1 MSGAAMPAS
10 VGALLSKA
18 AQRFGDKIALVF
30 EGQRWSF
37 NQLDDVSSRL
47 ARGLQEMGIRGG
59 DKVALYSPNSPEWLI
74 GYYAVMKLGAVVN
87 PLNLMLTPDEAAYAM
102 NDCGAVAVIGSH
114 DRIAGLEAV
123 LSTTQLRHCI
133 AFGGATPRFA
143 VSFDHLLERASVA
156 PGTFPVE
163 GITPDQPSTV
173 GYTSG
178 TTGHPKGAV
187 LTQRAILMNTAM
199 TATMHVRTAAD
210 TVVSALPCS
219 HVYGNIVMNAAIA
232 YGMTLVLHKVFDA
245 DRVLQSIV
253 EERATMLEGVP
264 TMYMYLLNHPQLSRY
279 DVSSLTRCTVGGQTM
294 PEAKMRQVEAAF
306 GCPLIEL
313 WGMTELGGLG
323 TTHSA
328 YGPTRHGSI
337 GVPLPHLEARIVA
350 SDGSSCVLPAGEVG
364 ELQIRG
370 PVTMIE
376 YLGRPD
382 ATAQALTCDGWLHTG
397 DLARQDGEGYLYV
410 VDRLKDMVITGGFN
424 IYPAELER
432 VIAEHPD
439 VAMVAVGSVPD
450 DDKGELAKAYVVP
463 RQGAQLDLAD
473 LDRHCRERL
482 AAYKVPRRYQIVA
495 DLPKTS
501 TGKVLRRHLRTL
513 DEPGTGRG

>member
-1 MSGAAMPAS
+1 MTMQNS
-10 VGALLSKA
+10 VGALVREA
-18 AQRFGDKIALVF
+18 ARRFGNKTALVF
-30 EGQRWSF
+30 EDQRWSF
-37 NQLDDVSSRL
+37 SQLDEASSKVAAQLRAL
-47 ARGLQEMGIRGG
+47 GLGAG
-59 DKVALYSPNSPEWLI
+59 DTIALYSPNCPEWLI
-74 GYYAVMKLGAVVN
+74 GYYAVMKLGGIVT

-102 NDCGAVAVIGSH
+102 NDCGAVAVFGSS
-114 DRIAGLEAV
+114 DRIAALAPVRGQ
-123 LSTTQLRHCI
+123 TRLRYCVAYSGPLPEQAI
-133 AFGGATPRFA
+133 DFRT
-143 VSFDHLLERASVA
+143 LLEVDPVDVDA
-156 PGTFPVE
+156 FPLAD
-163 GITPDQPSTV
+163 IALDQPCTV

-187 LTQRAILMNTAM
+187 LTHRSILMNTAM

-232 YGMTLVLHKVFDA
+232 HGMTLVLHKVFEA
-245 DRVLQSIV
+245 QRVLASIQA
-253 EERATMLEGVP
+253 ERATMLEGVP
-264 TMYMYLLNHPQLSRY
+264 TMYMYLLDYPKLGDY
-279 DVSSLTRCTVGGQTM
+279 DLSSLSRCTVGGQTM

-337 GVPLPHLEARIVA
+337 GVALPHLQARVCA
-350 SDGSSCVLPAGEVG
+350 TDVTNRVLPPGEVG

-370 PVTMIE
+370 PMVMHG
-376 YLGRPD
+376 YLNNPE
-382 ATAQALTCDGWLHTG
+382 ATAQTLEVDGWLHTG
-397 DLARQDGEGYLYV
+397 DLARQDEDGFLFV

-439 VAMVAVGSVPD
+439 VAMVAVGSIPD
-450 DDKGELAKAYVVP
+450 VAKGELAKAYIVA
-463 RQGAQLDLAD
+463 RQGTTLDLTA
-473 LDRHCRERL
+473 LQQHCRTRL
-482 AAYKVPRRYQIVA
+482 AAYKVPRAWQIVA
-495 DLPKTS
+495 ELPKTS
-501 TGKVLRRHLRTL
+501 TGKILRRKLREL
-513 DEPGTGRG
+513 DGH

>member
-1 MSGAAMPAS
+1 MSGVSMCTS
-10 VGALLSKA
+10 VGALLRESAK
-18 AQRFGDKIALVF
+18 RFGNKIALVF
-30 EGQRWSF
+30 EDQSWSF
-37 NQLDDVSSRL
+37 RELDEASS
-47 ARGLQEMGIRGG
+47 
-59 DKVALYSPNSPEWLI
+59 KVASALQTRGFSAGDTISLYSPNCSEWMI
-74 GYYAVMKLGAVVN
+74 AYYAIMKLGGIVN
-87 PLNLMLTPDEAAYAM
+87 PLNLMLTPEEAAYAM
-102 NDCGAVAVIGSH
+102 NDCGAVAVLGSD
-114 DRIAGLEAV
+114 DRIAGLARV
-123 LSTTQLRHCI
+123 QAGTKLRLCVAYGGSTPENGINFQT
-133 AFGGATPRFA
+133 
-143 VSFDHLLERASVA
+143 LLDSPV
-156 PGTFPVE
+156 GNFPVP
-163 GITPDQPSTV
+163 GIAIGQPCTI

-187 LTQRAILMNTAM
+187 LTHQAILMNTAM

-219 HVYGNIVMNAAIA
+219 HVYGNIVMNGAIA

-245 DRVLQSIV
+245 DRVLQSIQAH
-253 EERATMLEGVP
+253 RATMLEGVP
-264 TMYMYLLNHPQLSRY
+264 TMYMYLLNHAKLPDY
-279 DVSSLTRCTVGGQTM
+279 DLSSLSRCTVGGQTM
-294 PEAKMRQVEAAF
+294 PEAKMRQVEEAF

-337 GVPLPHLEARIVA
+337 GVPLPHLEARVIA
-350 SDGSSCVLPAGEVG
+350 MDGSGKVLPHGEIG

-370 PVTMIE
+370 PVTMRE
-376 YLGRPD
+376 YLGRAD
-382 ATAQALTCDGWLHTG
+382 ATSQTLDTDGWLHTG
-397 DLARQDGEGYLYV
+397 DLVRQDEGGYLYV

-450 DDKGELAKAYVVP
+450 ETKGELAKAYIVP
-463 RQGAQLDLAD
+463 RQGVQLDVED
-473 LDRHCRERL
+473 LEKHCRARL
-482 AAYKVPRRYQIVA
+482 ASYKVPRLFKVVD

-501 TGKVLRRHLRTL
+501 TGKILRRMLRTL
-513 DEPGTGRG
+513 DN